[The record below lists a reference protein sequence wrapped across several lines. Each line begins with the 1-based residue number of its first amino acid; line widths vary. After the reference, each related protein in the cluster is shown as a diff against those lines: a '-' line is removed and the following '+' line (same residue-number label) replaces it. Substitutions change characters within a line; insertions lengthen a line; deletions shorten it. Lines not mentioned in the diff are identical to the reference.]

1 MLPFPARAALCAA
14 AALALASCDSLL
26 GLDGDPRLCRRR
38 PPSEALADELVI
50 VRVVETYG
58 DGQRLYLD
66 RVRYLAA
73 GDSSYLNR
81 VVIGSTHKVRAAV
94 EALHVQRGDTLRVTT
109 TFDTLVRAGGYEA
122 YVPRWPAND
131 GECWDGA
138 WVALH
143 AVESVAAATR

>member
-14 AALALASCDSLL
+14 AALALASCESLL
-26 GLDGDPRLCRRR
+26 SLDGDPRLCRRR

-50 VRVVETYG
+50 VRVVQPHG
-58 DGQRLYLD
+58 DVQHLYLD
-66 RVRYLAA
+66 RVRYLSA

-81 VVIGSTHKVRAAV
+81 VVIGSTQKVHAAV
-94 EALHVQRGDTLRVTT
+94 EALRVQRGDTLRVTT
-109 TFDTLVRAGGYEA
+109 AFDTLVRSGGYEA
-122 YVPRWPAND
+122 YIPRWPAND

-143 AVESVAAATR
+143 TIESVAPAAP